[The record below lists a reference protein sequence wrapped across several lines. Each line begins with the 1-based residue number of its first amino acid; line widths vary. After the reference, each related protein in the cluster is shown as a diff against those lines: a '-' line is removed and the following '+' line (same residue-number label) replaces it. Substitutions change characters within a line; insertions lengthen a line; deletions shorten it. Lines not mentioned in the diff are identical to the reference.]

1 MILCIFSFR
10 KMKWHFFITVIGYAT
25 GIDLS
30 NKNLN
35 DVPTGIP
42 SVETSLN
49 LAENK
54 ITVLHKYAFVN
65 LTQLEILDLKMN
77 KMETIVA
84 GAFSGLVKLR
94 KLDLSSNNLT
104 IFPDNS
110 TLSDLPLLKYL
121 FIGGNEFKNI
131 DTTQLGVLRNLIN
144 VRLTWMNP
152 KQIAPFPHLPKLNKI
167 NFRGNSLV
175 TFSRQ
180 ILRRLS
186 GLKIFFLGHNKFS
199 SLPNLGG
206 VEANI
211 TRLDL
216 RKNYFQ
222 HMPDIHKYTSL
233 VNLDLSE
240 NYITLV
246 PEESLS
252 HIQSGTV
259 NLISNP
265 VICVSELCWLVSG
278 SWPFQVKLTCP
289 DGTPVANVSQVSIC
303 EGKDF
308 EFAAMAAIIFG
319 WAGPHCIRRTLF
331 QISPAVFA
339 GIQRPSR

>member
-1 MILCIFSFR
+1 
-10 KMKWHFFITVIGYAT
+10 MKLHFFITVIGYAT

-35 DVPTGIP
+35 DVPTDIP
-42 SVETSLN
+42 SNETRLN
-49 LAENK
+49 LAKIK
-54 ITVLHKYAFVN
+54 ITVLSKNAFVN
-65 LTQLEILDLKMN
+65 LNQLEILGLKTN
-77 KMETIVA
+77 DIETIVT
-84 GAFSGLVKLR
+84 GAFSGLVKL
-94 KLDLSSNNLT
+94 KSLDLSNNKLM
-104 IFPDNS
+104 IFPDNF

-121 FIGGNEFKNI
+121 FIGGNKFKYI
-131 DTTQLGVLRNLIN
+131 DTTQLGVLRKLIN
-144 VRLTWMNP
+144 VRLTGINP
-152 KQIAPFPHLPKLNKI
+152 KQIAPFPHLPKLNNI
-167 NFRGNSLV
+167 NFRGNRLV

-186 GLKIFFLGHNKFS
+186 GLKIILLGHSKFR

-216 RKNYFQ
+216 GRNYFQ
-222 HMPDIHKYTSL
+222 HMPDLHKYTSL

-265 VICVSELCWLVSG
+265 VICVTELCWLVSG

-308 EFAAMAAIIFG
+308 EFAAIAAIIFG
-319 WAGPHCIRRTLF
+319 WGGPHCIRRTSF